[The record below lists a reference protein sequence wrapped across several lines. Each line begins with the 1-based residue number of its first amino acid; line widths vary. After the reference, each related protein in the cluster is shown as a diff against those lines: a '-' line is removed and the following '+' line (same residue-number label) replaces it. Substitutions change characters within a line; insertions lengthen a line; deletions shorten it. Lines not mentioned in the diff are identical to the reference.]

1 VAEEDRMN
9 WAFFIARRPPSLNE
23 RIQNNRAGN
32 WKYKRER
39 EAWCAAVRAARD
51 DHAIPKATGPRWL
64 IVRRQ
69 YKGREQE
76 RDYINLVGGCKALV
90 DALVLE
96 GLLVDDKPSLLVDC
110 YEQERVGKEQ
120 QSGVWFELGDV
131 TAAAADVDPAQ
142 NRATE
147 PAAGVTAPTSRR
159 ARAVAKRALSAVQ
172 RVRGGAI

>member
-1 VAEEDRMN
+1 VTTDSIRT

-23 RIQNNRAGN
+23 HVQNSGPAR

-39 EAWCAAVRAARD
+39 EAWCAAVRTARD
-51 DHAIPKATGPRWL
+51 EHAIPKATGPRWL

-96 GLLVDDKPSLLVDC
+96 GLLVDDKPALLVDC

-120 QSGVWFELGDV
+120 QSGVWFELGDA
-131 TAAAADVDPAQ
+131 TPSEVDPAQ
-142 NRATE
+142 NSAGE
-147 PAAGVTAPTSRR
+147 PAAGVTLDRDHRAPEP
-159 ARAVAKRALSAVQ
+159 AKRALRAVQ
-172 RVRGGAI
+172 RVPGGAQ

>member
-1 VAEEDRMN
+1 MKALLTS

-23 RIQNNRAGN
+23 RIQNSRAGN

-39 EAWCAAVRAARD
+39 EAWCAAVRSARYE
-51 DHAIPKATGPRWL
+51 HAIPKATGPRWL

-131 TAAAADVDPAQ
+131 TPAGVEVAPAQ
-142 NRATE
+142 NSASE
-147 PAAGVTAPTSRR
+147 PAAGVTPNPAPR
-159 ARAVAKRALSAVQ
+159 ARRTAKRAPAQAGELQ
-172 RVRGGAI
+172 RGAR